1 MSFYYSFLDEEYQ
14 EKLNKDR
21 QRMLD
26 LYCSYLEIETKK
38 VKRPRK
44 HYRNYIN
51 KKIKVNKL

>member
-1 MSFYYSFLDEEYQ
+1 
-14 EKLNKDR
+14 
-21 QRMLD
+21 MLD